1 MSNCTTFEHSTTSS
15 NVLIVFIVF
24 KCLFFIAGILGNASV
39 IIYNVFLNHSKTPT
53 SYFVVSLAINDLLAC
68 SLIYPIWIAE
78 FVRDVLEITSDH
90 MLPRFVTGTIAP
102 ITVLLSILT
111 ILAIT
116 VDKFVFIN
124 WPLKYHLMVT
134 WRRTHFALLV
144 IWVVGIVLIPFL
156 QLFHTGKCV
165 TNAFLWI
172 FILLV
177 YVFSPF
183 SIIFILNYKIFKIAR
198 EQRLKI
204 AVNSLPSDIM
214 QSSNSS
220 SLNLAFSRFRITRE
234 LKTIKTFSI
243 IIGVLFCCISPC
255 MILLFVEVIWCNGSC
270 AVPVEVRLLFGDLLG
285 VNSIVN
291 PFVYGIRQREY
302 RNAFRRFLSKV
313 YFFRE
318 S

>member
-270 AVPVEVRLLFGDLLG
+270 AG
-285 VNSIVN
+285 VSTG
-291 PFVYGIRQREY
+291 PD
-302 RNAFRRFLSKV
+302 APL
-313 YFFRE
+313 
-318 S
+318 